1 MRISE
6 FCNTFQIS
14 HQAVYAKIKK
24 YADELEG
31 HISKDKGN
39 VLDLDPFAVNLLK
52 PKKASYKAL
61 DERNYYLFKKN
72 KEIVSENEQ
81 FRAERDELASKSSD
95 YEAVIEY
102 LKKENKE
109 YADSVTLLTQEC
121 ERYKKECADAKAL
134 YKVMESEFDKEKAEL
149 TAEIKDTEFGRKL
162 LASTVSDQCKKL
174 EEKDNRIHQLYKQSD
189 EQENTIERLNKQLS
203 IMTEKYHKAEK
214 QIAELQEEKRQAEE
228 QLAEIQSA
236 DKSNASKQNNI
247 FKHIFGQDKK

>member
-6 FCNTFQIS
+6 FCKTFQIS

-24 YADELEG
+24 YAAELEG

-39 VLDLDPFAVNLLK
+39 VTDLDPFAVNLLK

-81 FRAERDELASKSSD
+81 FRAERDELASKKSD

-109 YADSVTLLTQEC
+109 YADSVALLTQEC
-121 ERYKKECADAKAL
+121 ERYKKECADVKAL
-134 YKVMESEFDKEKAEL
+134 YKVMESEFDKEKAKLKNENEELSGISEARAESYQNQMYRLREYDEKIAEL
-149 TAEIKDTEFGRKL
+149 TATIAKR
-162 LASTVSDQCKKL
+162 
-174 EEKDNRIHQLYKQSD
+174 DN
-189 EQENTIERLNKQLS
+189 EIERLKNEISELKTLLRES
-203 IMTEKYHKAEK
+203 EKP
-214 QIAELQEEKRQAEE
+214 
-228 QLAEIQSA
+228 
-236 DKSNASKQNNI
+236 NTSKQNNI
-247 FKHIFGQDKK
+247 FKNIFGQDKK

>member
-72 KEIVSENEQ
+72 KEIVSENESI
-81 FRAERDELASKSSD
+81 RAERDELASKRSD

-109 YADSVTLLTQEC
+109 YADSVSFLTQEC

-174 EEKDNRIHQLYKQSD
+174 EEKDNRIHQLYKKSD
-189 EQENTIERLNKQLS
+189 EQEDTIERLNKQLS
-203 IMTEKYHKAEK
+203 IMTEKYNRAEK
-214 QIAELQEEKRQAEE
+214 QIAELAEEKRQAEE
-228 QLAEIQSA
+228 QLAEMQGA
-236 DKSNASKQNNI
+236 DKSNATKQNSI

>member
-24 YADELEG
+24 YADELDG

-61 DERNYYLFKKN
+61 DKRNYYLFKKN
-72 KEIVSENEQ
+72 KEMVSENERI
-81 FRAERDELASKSSD
+81 RAERDELASKKSD

-109 YADSVTLLTQEC
+109 YADSVALLTQEC

-134 YKVMESEFDKEKAEL
+134 YKVMESEFDKEKAKFDAEKANFLAEKKAIASQHEALQSNVTNQFYRLQERDEQVAEL
-149 TAEIKDTEFGRKL
+149 TATIAKR
-162 LASTVSDQCKKL
+162 
-174 EEKDNRIHQLYKQSD
+174 DN
-189 EQENTIERLNKQLS
+189 EIERLKNEIS
-203 IMTEKYHKAEK
+203 
-214 QIAELQEEKRQAEE
+214 ELKSQVHAAEE
-228 QLAEIQSA
+228 QTA
-236 DKSNASKQNNI
+236 DRQNTSKQNNI
-247 FKHIFGQDKK
+247 FKHIFGQDKR

>member
-1 MRISE
+1 MRICE
-6 FCNTFQIS
+6 FCKTFQIS

-24 YADELEG
+24 YAAELDG

-39 VLDLDPFAVNLLK
+39 VTDLDPFAVNLLK

-72 KEIVSENEQ
+72 KEIVSENESI
-81 FRAERDELASKSSD
+81 RAERDELASKMSD

-121 ERYKKECADAKAL
+121 EDYKKKCSDAEAL

-149 TAEIKDTEFGRKL
+149 TAEKKETEFGRNL

-174 EEKDNRIHQLYKQSD
+174 EEKDNRIHQLYKEND

-203 IMTEKYHKAEK
+203 IMTEKFNRAEK

-228 QLAEIQSA
+228 QLAEMQSA
-236 DKSNASKQNNI
+236 DKSNATKQNSI

>member
-1 MRISE
+1 MRICE
-6 FCNTFQIS
+6 FCKTFQIS
-14 HQAVYAKIKK
+14 HQAVYAKIQK
-24 YADELEG
+24 YAAELEG

-72 KEIVSENEQ
+72 KEIVSENESI
-81 FRAERDELASKSSD
+81 RAERDELASKMSD
-95 YEAVIEY
+95 YEAVIEF

-109 YADSVTLLTQEC
+109 YADSVAFLTQEC
-121 ERYKKECADAKAL
+121 ERYKKECSDAKAL

-149 TAEIKDTEFGRKL
+149 TAEIKETEFGRNL

-174 EEKDNRIHQLYKQSD
+174 DEKDNRIHQLYKKND
-189 EQENTIERLNKQLS
+189 EQEDTIERLNRELS
-203 IMTEKYHKAEK
+203 IMTEKYNRAEK
-214 QIAELQEEKRQAEE
+214 QIAELTEEKRQAEE
-228 QLAEIQSA
+228 QLVEMQSA

-247 FKHIFGQDKK
+247 FKHIFGQDKR

>member
-1 MRISE
+1 MRICE
-6 FCNTFQIS
+6 FCKTFQIS

-24 YADELEG
+24 YASELDG

-39 VLDLDPFAVNLLK
+39 VTDLDPFAVNLLK

-61 DERNYYLFKKN
+61 DERNLYLFKKN
-72 KEIVSENEQ
+72 KEIVSENER
-81 FRAERDELASKSSD
+81 FKAEREDMASKMSD

-109 YADSVTLLTQEC
+109 YAASVELLTQEC

-149 TAEIKDTEFGRKL
+149 TAEIKETEFGRKL

-174 EEKDNRIHQLYKQSD
+174 DEKDNRIHQLNKKVS
-189 EQENTIERLNKQLS
+189 EQENTIERLNRELS
-203 IMTEKYHKAEK
+203 IMTEKYNKAEK
-214 QIAELQEEKRQAEE
+214 QITELQEEKRQTEE
-228 QLAEIQSA
+228 QLAEMQTA
-236 DKSNASKQNNI
+236 DKSNATKQNNI

>member
-72 KEIVSENEQ
+72 KEIVSENESI
-81 FRAERDELASKSSD
+81 RAERDELASKRFD

-109 YADSVTLLTQEC
+109 YADSVVLLTQEC
-121 ERYKKECADAKAL
+121 ERYKKESADAKAL
-134 YKVMESEFDKEKAEL
+134 YKVMESEFEKEKAKLKNENEELSGISEARAESCQNQMYRLREYDEKIAEL
-149 TAEIKDTEFGRKL
+149 TATIAKR
-162 LASTVSDQCKKL
+162 
-174 EEKDNRIHQLYKQSD
+174 DN
-189 EQENTIERLNKQLS
+189 EIERLKNDIS
-203 IMTEKYHKAEK
+203 
-214 QIAELQEEKRQAEE
+214 ELKSHLQA
-228 QLAEIQSA
+228 A
-236 DKSNASKQNNI
+236 DKSNVSKQNNI
-247 FKHIFGQDKK
+247 FKHLFAQDKK

>member
-6 FCNTFQIS
+6 FCKTFQIS

-39 VLDLDPFAVNLLK
+39 VTDLDPFAVNLLK

-72 KEIVSENEQ
+72 KEIVLENESL
-81 FRAERDELASKSSD
+81 RAEREELASKKSD

-109 YADSVTLLTQEC
+109 YADSVALLTQEC

-134 YKVMESEFDKEKAEL
+134 YKVMESEFDKEKA
-149 TAEIKDTEFGRKL
+149 KFD
-162 LASTVSDQCKKL
+162 
-174 EEKDNRIHQLYKQSD
+174 
-189 EQENTIERLNKQLS
+189 
-203 IMTEKYHKAEK
+203 AEK
-214 QIAELQEEKRQAEE
+214 ANFLAEKKAIASQHEALQSNVTNQFYRLQERDEQIAELTATIAKRDNEIERLKNEIAELKT
-228 QLAEIQSA
+228 QLLESE
-236 DKSNASKQNNI
+236 KSNTSKQNNI
-247 FKHIFGQDKK
+247 FKNIFGQDKK

>member
-6 FCNTFQIS
+6 FCKTFQVS

-24 YADELEG
+24 YAAELEG
-31 HISKDKGN
+31 HISKNKGN
-39 VLDLDPFAVNLLK
+39 VTDLDPFAVNLLK

-61 DERNYYLFKKN
+61 DEHNLYLFNKN
-72 KEIVSENEQ
+72 KEIVSENESIK
-81 FRAERDELASKSSD
+81 AERDELASKMSD
-95 YEAVIEY
+95 YKAVIEY

-109 YADSVTLLTQEC
+109 YADSVSLLTQEC
-121 ERYKKECADAKAL
+121 EDYKKKCSDAEAL
-134 YKVMESEFDKEKAEL
+134 YKIMESEFDKEKAEL
-149 TAEIKDTEFGRKL
+149 TAEIKETEFGRKL

-174 EEKDNRIHQLYKQSD
+174 DENIHSIYQLNKKIS

-203 IMTEKYHKAEK
+203 IMTEKYNRAEK

-228 QLAEIQSA
+228 QLAEMQSA
-236 DKSNASKQNNI
+236 DKQNASKQNNI

>member
-6 FCNTFQIS
+6 FCKTFQIS

-24 YADELEG
+24 YAAELDG

-52 PKKASYKAL
+52 PRKASYKAL

-72 KEIVSENEQ
+72 KEIVSENER
-81 FRAERDELASKSSD
+81 FKAEREDMASKMSD
-95 YEAVIEY
+95 YEAVIEF

-109 YADSVTLLTQEC
+109 ITDSNARLTQEC

-149 TAEIKDTEFGRKL
+149 TAEIKETEFGRKL

-174 EEKDNRIHQLYKQSD
+174 EEKDNRIHQLYKKSD

-203 IMTEKYHKAEK
+203 IMTEKYNRAEK
-214 QIAELQEEKRQAEE
+214 QIAELAEEKRQAEE
-228 QLAEIQSA
+228 QLAEMQNA
-236 DKSNASKQNNI
+236 DKSNATKQNNI